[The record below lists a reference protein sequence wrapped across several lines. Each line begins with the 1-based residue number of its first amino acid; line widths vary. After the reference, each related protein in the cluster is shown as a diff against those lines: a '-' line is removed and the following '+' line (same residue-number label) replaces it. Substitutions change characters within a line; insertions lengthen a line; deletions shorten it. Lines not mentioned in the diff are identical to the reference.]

1 LEETKIQPQ
10 DIHTLMELGC
20 TEGQARIY
28 LWLTRLDVAKASAIT
43 EVSKIHRQE
52 VYRILHELQ
61 EKSLVEKLISSPT
74 TYRAIPIEAGL
85 TFLLKTK
92 ANELEKLQNEASE
105 LIKNQSRASV
115 NAVEVGSMYRLIPKK
130 DAYILSLTASA
141 EATKNEVDVYC
152 SNVHFSQS
160 MFHIGKSH
168 DKLSEDIKK
177 RFIIY
182 MAKNSESLGIGFLK
196 EIKRVKNFEC
206 RILPGAFTGQIS
218 IYDRKE
224 VYIPCYMTEN
234 FGDCP
239 YLWSN
244 NKYLVDMLGNYFDL
258 LWEQAKTIS
267 P

>member
-1 LEETKIQPQ
+1 LEEAKIQPQ

-20 TEGQARIY
+20 TEGQARVY
-28 LWLTRLDVAKASAIT
+28 LSLTKLDVARASTIT
-43 EVSKIHRQE
+43 EISKIHRQE
-52 VYRILHELQ
+52 VYRLLHELQ
-61 EKSLVEKLISSPT
+61 EKSLVEKIISSPT
-74 TYRAIPIEAGL
+74 TYRAIPLEAGL
-85 TFLLKTK
+85 AFLLKTK
-92 ANELEKLQNEASE
+92 ANELEKLRNEASE
-105 LIKNQSRASV
+105 LIKKQSREPI
-115 NAVEVGSMYRLIPKK
+115 NAVEAGSMYRLIPKK
-130 DAYILSLTASA
+130 DAYILSLKASA

-182 MAKNSESLGIGFLK
+182 IAKNSESLGTSFLN

-206 RILPGAFTGQIS
+206 RILHKAFTGQLS

-224 VYIPCYMTEN
+224 VYIPCYFTEN

-244 NKYLVDMLGNYFDL
+244 NKYLVDMFENYFDL
-258 LWEQAKTIS
+258 LWGHAKTIS

>member
-1 LEETKIQPQ
+1 MEEANIQPQ
-10 DIHTLMELGC
+10 DIQTLTNLGC

-28 LWLTRLDVAKASAIT
+28 LWLTKLEVAKASAIA

-52 VYRILHELQ
+52 VYRILNELQ
-61 EKSLVEKLISSPT
+61 EKGLVEKVISSPT
-74 TYRAIPIEAGL
+74 TYRAIPLEGGL
-85 TFLLKTK
+85 PLLLKLK
-92 ANELEKLQNEASE
+92 ADELEKLKNEASE
-105 LIKNQSRASV
+105 LIKNQRRESV
-115 NAVEVGSMYRLIPKK
+115 NTVQFGSMYKLIPKK
-130 DAYILSLTASA
+130 DAYILSLTTSA
-141 EATKNEVDVYC
+141 NATKNEVEVFC

-168 DKLSEDIKK
+168 EKLSEDIKK

-182 MAKNSESLGIGFLK
+182 VAKNSESLGIDFVNDINK
-196 EIKRVKNFEC
+196 VKNVEC
-206 RILPGAFTGQIS
+206 RTIFGAFTGQLS

-224 VYIPCYMTEN
+224 VYIPCSMTEN

-258 LWEQAKTIS
+258 LWEQAKPLSI
-267 P
+267 